1 MTRHDRDFDLIVIGG
16 GSGGLGG
23 AFRAAS
29 HGAKVALLEPDA
41 LGGTCVNA
49 GCVPK
54 KAMWLAADA
63 GEQLAAARAL
73 GFAVPDDTPL
83 DWNVL
88 LRHRAAYIDNI
99 HASYRRKLEAGGV
112 TVIAQRGA
120 LTAQPGEVRTD
131 DGLLRA
137 GRILLAT
144 GGHPIRPDIPGAEL
158 GGVSDDFFAMTS
170 PPKRVAIIGAG
181 YIGVELA
188 SVLHALGSHVELF
201 ARHGHLLQA
210 FDDEVTGKLAEAFAE
225 DGITLH
231 FDCKV
236 AALEG
241 TPGDIRVMT
250 LGDVAHGP
258 FDHVLFATGRGP
270 NTAGLGLQEAGIAC
284 NARGQVVIDEW
295 QATSRSDVFAV
306 GDVTPQPALTP
317 MAIAAARRLM
327 DRLYGGQA
335 DARVDVSQLPTVVF
349 THPPLATVGLSEAD
363 AREAHG
369 DAVKVYRADF
379 RPMLQSLSDGHRR
392 FLYKLVCVGPEE
404 KVVGLHMVGPG
415 SDEILQ
421 GFAVAMR
428 MGMTRRDLHDTL
440 AIHPTSAEEL
450 VLI

>member
-1 MTRHDRDFDLIVIGG
+1 MTRAAHDFDLIVIGG

-23 AFRAAS
+23 AFRAAAY
-29 HGAKVALLEPDA
+29 GAKVALLEPA
-41 LGGTCVNA
+41 PLGGTCVNA

-54 KAMWLAADA
+54 KAMWLAAEA

-73 GFAVPDDTPL
+73 GFAVPGDTPL
-83 DWNVL
+83 DWGAL

-99 HASYRRKLEAGGV
+99 HASYRRKLEAGGI
-112 TVIAQRGA
+112 TLLEQRGA
-120 LTAQPGEVRTD
+120 LTANAGEVRAGD
-131 DGLLRA
+131 AVLRA

-144 GGHPIRPDIPGAEL
+144 GGHPLRPEIPGADL
-158 GGVSDDFFAMTS
+158 GGVSDDFFAMTA

-188 SVLHALGSHVELF
+188 SVLHALGSRVELF
-201 ARHGHLLQA
+201 VRHGHLLQA
-210 FDDEVTGKLAEAFAE
+210 FDHEVTGQLAGAFTG

-231 FDCKV
+231 FDCQV
-236 AALEG
+236 ARLEG
-241 TPGDIRVMT
+241 TPGDLRVVT

-258 FDHVLFATGRGP
+258 FDQVLFATGRGP
-270 NTAGLGLQEAGIAC
+270 NTVGLGLEEAGIEC
-284 NARGQVVIDEW
+284 NARGQVVIDPW
-295 QATSRSDVFAV
+295 QATSRGDVFAV

-327 DRLYGGQA
+327 DRLYGGQP
-335 DARVDVSQLPTVVF
+335 DAKVDVTQLPTVVF
-349 THPPLATVGLSEAD
+349 THPPLATLGLSEAA

-369 DAVKVYRADF
+369 DAVSVYRADF
-379 RPMLQSLSDGHRR
+379 RPMLQSLSDGPRR
-392 FLYKLVCVGPEE
+392 CLFKLVCAGPEE
-404 KVVGLHMVGPG
+404 KVVGLHLVGPG

-440 AIHPTSAEEL
+440 AIHPTSAEEV